1 MLQVLGST
9 KATDDYVDV
18 SFRHPENWPMNLSGT
33 AGTSVVIGREGHGP
47 NLGLLAVPDGMDG
60 EPAPAHG
67 HGSDNF
73 RIALQ
78 GALVMGRER
87 YGAGDFRYQDGWKAY
102 PNEISEGPLWLVVIF
117 ADQRGFRR
125 RLAKELEPGT
135 PEYDAEINIHLYL
148 SQVFQIEADLVDPTK
163 TSGPAAQAVT
173 LGPMSNSGK
182 LNGSFS
188 DTSSW
193 RQVSPAAR
201 AVVSLF
207 GHPES
212 GPVLLVQA
220 TEPYGV
226 AMPRVRFDTEVCR
239 LVIGGSYSID
249 GEIYERGDMR
259 VQRAGTWSGPVVAG
273 ADGLQEFVL
282 LGDRTSARP
291 TLDDNDDV
299 WPQDLGGVIDD
310 LQAQIDTRG
319 TAPVPA

>member
-9 KATDDYVDV
+9 EDTDDYVNV
-18 SFRHPENWPMNLSGT
+18 SFRHREAWPMKMGGV
-33 AGTSVVIGREGHGP
+33 AGTSVVIGQQGHGP
-47 NLGLLAVPDGMDG
+47 NLGLLALEDGVEA

-87 YGAGDFRYQDGWKAY
+87 YGAGEFRYTDGWKVY
-102 PNEISEGPLWLVVIF
+102 PNELSDGPLWLVVILG
-117 ADQRGFRR
+117 DQRGFRR

-135 PEYDAEINIHLYL
+135 PEYEAEIDTHLYL
-148 SQVFQIEADLVDPTK
+148 SEVFEIEADLVDPTK
-163 TSGPAAQAVT
+163 TSGPAAQAIT
-173 LGPMSNSGK
+173 LGPTSNSGK

-188 DTSSW
+188 DTSAW
-193 RQVSPAAR
+193 LEVSPVSR

-207 GHPES
+207 GHPAT

-226 AMPRVRFDTEVCR
+226 AMPRAYFDTEVCR
-239 LVIGGSYSID
+239 LVVAGSYD
-249 GEIYERGDMR
+249 TAGRIYERGDMR

-273 ADGLQEFVL
+273 PDGLQEFVV
-282 LGDRTSARP
+282 LGDRTLARP
-291 TLDDNDDV
+291 TLEEDV
-299 WPQDLGGVIDD
+299 WPHELGGIIAE
-310 LQAQIDTRG
+310 LQAQIDARS
-319 TAPVPA
+319 TASASA